1 MRWLILL
8 IPGLLLTACG
18 TSERDLGEY
27 EEAKTEKEVAAERVE
42 TAETENAELKA
53 QIEAKEKE
61 LAEAQAARDAAAAAA
76 AEDDGDEAD
85 GD

>member
-18 TSERDLGEY
+18 TSEKDLGEY
-27 EEAKTEKEVAAERVE
+27 EAAKTEKEVAAERVE
-42 TAETENAELKA
+42 TAEDENTELKA
-53 QIEAKEKE
+53 MIEAKEKE

-76 AEDDGDEAD
+76 EEDGDETD